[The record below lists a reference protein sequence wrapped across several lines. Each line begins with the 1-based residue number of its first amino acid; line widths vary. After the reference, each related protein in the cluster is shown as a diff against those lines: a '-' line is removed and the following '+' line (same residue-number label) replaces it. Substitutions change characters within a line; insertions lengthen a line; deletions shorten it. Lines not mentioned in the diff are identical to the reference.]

1 MRASLGAENPHL
13 SKTEGWGTRSSI
25 VVRAE
30 GTPTS
35 HRWDGSAA
43 GVTSGIVEYFN
54 RALRNSPVCQGCWG
68 LSGRFRHARCGASGV
83 KTGPSRF
90 RGWRIELARWLHV
103 GRVQHSRARNGSQPE
118 VEVARSWNAMRQAAG
133 RRPGEQ
139 PEREQRRDS
148 DESEKSESICSQRE
162 IALRRWIEK
171 RKTII
176 ESSAAPTQT
185 PPDLSSAQPGPAQP
199 RPGRED
205 FLSSGASHFVGS
217 SRRSRDCAST

>member
-1 MRASLGAENPHL
+1 MR
-13 SKTEGWGTRSSI
+13 
-25 VVRAE
+25 
-30 GTPTS
+30 
-35 HRWDGSAA
+35 GSA
-43 GVTSGIVEYFN
+43 SG
-54 RALRNSPVCQGCWG
+54 AKTAAWG
-68 LSGRFRHARCGASGV
+68 FRD
-83 KTGPSRF
+83 
-90 RGWRIELARWLHV
+90 WRIKLARWLHV

-205 FLSSGASHFVGS
+205 FLSSGAFLFVAS
-217 SRRSRDCAST
+217 SRRVEGLRNYGVRL